1 MSDESRDPALEQ
13 LMRTVTVGFRLATEK
28 MADTDKK
35 VGALKEE
42 VTELRAG
49 LAQQGTQIE
58 NLKAELVQTRTQHAS
73 QVRSLFR
80 AQDVPGKAAIAY
92 DRYAVQKVGSVREV
106 ANELGVSRGY
116 AGQLISLQR
125 KRLNRG

>member
-13 LMRTVTVGFRLATEK
+13 LMRTVTVGFKLATEK
-28 MADTDKK
+28 MAETDTK

-58 NLKAELVQTRTQHAS
+58 NLKAELEQTKT
-73 QVRSLFR
+73 
-80 AQDVPGKAAIAY
+80 
-92 DRYAVQKVGSVREV
+92 
-106 ANELGVSRGY
+106 
-116 AGQLISLQR
+116 
-125 KRLNRG
+125 